1 MKKCDHTVWYGRTLG
16 LICESSVSVV
26 ERHLKE
32 VFCLDKDVKNIM
44 KIKGEFFKYCPD
56 CGEKL

>member
-1 MKKCDHTVWYGRTLG
+1 MKCDHTVWYGRDVG
-16 LICESSVSVV
+16 LISEGCKGITEQY
-26 ERHLKE
+26 LKDL
-32 VFCLDKDVKNIM
+32 FCLAKDVKNIM